1 MQILIKEK
9 FTSKKWASIR
19 NYGFLLLESTFVRI
33 SAAHFATKNG
43 LFLCRPARFIFG
55 QKSIRDFPSQRYG
68 RTFGSSA
75 ERNCDGINLLEM
87 IHFLIIILCLLPS
100 AASKN
105 YCGEVEGC
113 FCWKPYLEQSIDCKN
128 LSESFHG
135 FRALSHKFTVMK
147 RISISDTAIN
157 IFQKS
162 LLKNLTV
169 NNFLLDRCNTSN
181 IQNGSLTSIKDLFKL
196 KIIRSNLTKIPSDI
210 RHLPGIC
217 ELDFQYNRI
226 TVVTSTDLPESSQ
239 LVLFNIADNF
249 LRKIEKG
256 TFDSVK
262 MLEDLFLN
270 NNLLEWLEKGI
281 FDDLGQ
287 LIHLHLSN
295 NKIKS
300 LEGLFTKINPE
311 VRIFLFQWDLFHNEI
326 TSLTDVFIGTMYF
339 TEELDLS
346 QNSIGNIEQP
356 SFFDKF
362 INLKELNLS
371 HNKFQKLYKNQFR
384 GLTKLLVFD
393 LSHNNLSEIYP
404 DVLDVLISVYKIDLS
419 FNNLHVLSGLSTQM
433 INLSNFSLRGNHL
446 KSLKGILR
454 DAPNLKNLDI
464 SLNKLRQLGCG
475 EFRGTPNLEILIAND
490 NEIADFD
497 ENLPSA
503 LPNLKEVHLSGNR
516 IVSFKAA
523 GFEYLAVIELAR
535 NRISS
540 ICESCFDHSF
550 GIGRINLQ
558 SNRLRNVTRSFR
570 SLQKLQDLNLA
581 NNHLEVLGED
591 TFYDFRTI
599 QRINLARKYFEIIL
613 FTIDRLQFTSS
624 HHIVLELYCRI
635 CVSYRLISFLGIYDR
650 NFQDLSNLK
659 VSENGKEALPMI
671 RFAYVIFISA
681 SIVIAS
687 ENLCPDLK
695 ECNCEIPSSIYI
707 SCRHLKNSTIFQ
719 YLHEKLPVVR
729 RLYINGANFTT
740 IKRGMFG
747 NLTIQK
753 LFLQKCNVH
762 RTEPGSIS
770 SIFNMTDLIIKRNHL
785 TEVPG
790 DVHRLTNLIS
800 LNFKPKFHQSHT
812 LLRVFLDTPI
822 RLFTNLHPQVR
833 FRNANKIIFKFQVIR
848 LERNA
853 MTSLRGVFDHEITTL
868 KSLNLAWNLLEEV
881 PLKYLNVYLEDL
893 DELDLS
899 FNNLQTLQNDQFVG
913 LKRLHVLRILSNKI
927 KEIKPDVF
935 EPLRRIE
942 YLDLTCNMLTNIS
955 GLFHW
960 MGHIEVLTI
969 AENHITSLE
978 GIFTRHYHKLREI
991 DFAYNRIKELRFKD
1005 FTLMP
1010 SLVKLSVYDNKIE
1023 SIDEKLNL
1031 RLPNLQ
1037 EILLS
1042 SNHISDIGTCF
1053 RRFQKLTYLSLKT
1066 NRIAYL
1072 HEYAFSTSLKK
1083 LDLGRNKLKSLG
1095 LAFQHLDKLQDLD
1108 LSKNHLEILN
1118 QRTFESLR
1126 ISTLHLAGNSWRCDC
1141 RLSWFLRLMDEE
1153 KDLKVIGNPRCHH
1166 PKAWKGLSF
1175 KEINATFVDNWR
1187 CPSKC
1192 QCKSFVNKSDF
1203 TTYTCANC
1211 SAAGLTEVPK
1221 IIPSTATKLILSKN
1235 KITKVNGQLKN
1246 LTSISKLSWID
1257 IGENEIEN
1265 VDDLE
1270 FSETV
1275 TFLNLAGNKIKSL
1288 SQSTMDLLDQLNTV
1302 RLSGNQWLCDCTT
1315 IPLRDWLLKQDEK
1328 VFSLLI
1334 FFPFTYPLYHITS

>member
-1 MQILIKEK
+1 MDEK
-9 FTSKKWASIR
+9 QVKNKSKT
-19 NYGFLLLESTFVRI
+19 L
-33 SAAHFATKNG
+33 
-43 LFLCRPARFIFG
+43 
-55 QKSIRDFPSQRYG
+55 
-68 RTFGSSA
+68 
-75 ERNCDGINLLEM
+75 
-87 IHFLIIILCLLPS
+87 
-100 AASKN
+100 
-105 YCGEVEGC
+105 
-113 FCWKPYLEQSIDCKN
+113 
-128 LSESFHG
+128 
-135 FRALSHKFTVMK
+135 
-147 RISISDTAIN
+147 IN
-157 IFQKS
+157 IDIDNNIPKT
-162 LLKNLTV
+162 LLNYITTVQRTGQVNSVKFLDNNIHRKLTCV
-169 NNFLLDRCNTSN
+169 GEMKDGE
-181 IQNGSLTSIKDLFKL
+181 NGSLTSIKDLFKL

-311 VRIFLFQWDLFHNEI
+311 TLDLFHNEI

-599 QRINLARKYFEIIL
+599 QRINLAQSVDERSFKELKNLYQFSLHHNNIQFLPKGI
-613 FTIDRLQFTSS
+613 FDNNVRLKW
-624 HHIVLELYCRI
+624 I
-635 CVSYRLISFLGIYDR
+635 
-650 NFQDLSNLK
+650 DLSSNK
-659 VSENGKEALPMI
+659 I
-671 RFAYVIFISA
+671 RSFS
-681 SIVIAS
+681 
-687 ENLCPDLK
+687 
-695 ECNCEIPSSIYI
+695 
-707 SCRHLKNSTIFQ
+707 
-719 YLHEKLPVVR
+719 
-729 RLYINGANFTT
+729 G
-740 IKRGMFG
+740 
-747 NLTIQK
+747 
-753 LFLQKCNVH
+753 
-762 RTEPGSIS
+762 
-770 SIFNMTDLIIKRNHL
+770 
-785 TEVPG
+785 
-790 DVHRLTNLIS
+790 
-800 LNFKPKFHQSHT
+800 
-812 LLRVFLDTPI
+812 
-822 RLFTNLHPQVR
+822 LFTNLHP
-833 FRNANKIIFKFQVIR
+833 QVIR

>member
-1 MQILIKEK
+1 MDEK
-9 FTSKKWASIR
+9 QVKNKSKT
-19 NYGFLLLESTFVRI
+19 L
-33 SAAHFATKNG
+33 
-43 LFLCRPARFIFG
+43 
-55 QKSIRDFPSQRYG
+55 
-68 RTFGSSA
+68 
-75 ERNCDGINLLEM
+75 
-87 IHFLIIILCLLPS
+87 
-100 AASKN
+100 
-105 YCGEVEGC
+105 
-113 FCWKPYLEQSIDCKN
+113 
-128 LSESFHG
+128 
-135 FRALSHKFTVMK
+135 
-147 RISISDTAIN
+147 IN
-157 IFQKS
+157 IDIDNNIPKT
-162 LLKNLTV
+162 LLNYITTVQRTGQVNSVKFLDNNIHRKLTCV
-169 NNFLLDRCNTSN
+169 GEMKDGE
-181 IQNGSLTSIKDLFKL
+181 NGSLTSIKDLFKL

-311 VRIFLFQWDLFHNEI
+311 TLDLFHNEI

-503 LPNLKEVHLSGNR
+503 LPNLKE
-516 IVSFKAA
+516 
-523 GFEYLAVIELAR
+523 
-535 NRISS
+535 
-540 ICESCFDHSF
+540 
-550 GIGRINLQ
+550 
-558 SNRLRNVTRSFR
+558 
-570 SLQKLQDLNLA
+570 
-581 NNHLEVLGED
+581 
-591 TFYDFRTI
+591 
-599 QRINLARKYFEIIL
+599 
-613 FTIDRLQFTSS
+613 
-624 HHIVLELYCRI
+624 
-635 CVSYRLISFLGIYDR
+635 
-650 NFQDLSNLK
+650 
-659 VSENGKEALPMI
+659 
-671 RFAYVIFISA
+671 
-681 SIVIAS
+681 
-687 ENLCPDLK
+687 
-695 ECNCEIPSSIYI
+695 
-707 SCRHLKNSTIFQ
+707 
-719 YLHEKLPVVR
+719 
-729 RLYINGANFTT
+729 
-740 IKRGMFG
+740 
-747 NLTIQK
+747 
-753 LFLQKCNVH
+753 
-762 RTEPGSIS
+762 
-770 SIFNMTDLIIKRNHL
+770 
-785 TEVPG
+785 
-790 DVHRLTNLIS
+790 
-800 LNFKPKFHQSHT
+800 
-812 LLRVFLDTPI
+812 
-822 RLFTNLHPQVR
+822 
-833 FRNANKIIFKFQVIR
+833 VIR

>member
-1 MQILIKEK
+1 MDEK
-9 FTSKKWASIR
+9 QVKNKSKT
-19 NYGFLLLESTFVRI
+19 L
-33 SAAHFATKNG
+33 
-43 LFLCRPARFIFG
+43 
-55 QKSIRDFPSQRYG
+55 
-68 RTFGSSA
+68 
-75 ERNCDGINLLEM
+75 
-87 IHFLIIILCLLPS
+87 
-100 AASKN
+100 
-105 YCGEVEGC
+105 
-113 FCWKPYLEQSIDCKN
+113 
-128 LSESFHG
+128 
-135 FRALSHKFTVMK
+135 
-147 RISISDTAIN
+147 IN
-157 IFQKS
+157 IDIDNNIPKT
-162 LLKNLTV
+162 LLNYITTVQRTGQVNSVKFLDNNIHRKLTCV
-169 NNFLLDRCNTSN
+169 GEMKDGE
-181 IQNGSLTSIKDLFKL
+181 NGSLTSIKDLFKL

-311 VRIFLFQWDLFHNEI
+311 TLDLFHNEI

-599 QRINLARKYFEIIL
+599 QRINLAPIL
-613 FTIDRLQFTSS
+613 
-624 HHIVLELYCRI
+624 Y
-635 CVSYRLISFLGIYDR
+635 
-650 NFQDLSNLK
+650 
-659 VSENGKEALPMI
+659 
-671 RFAYVIFISA
+671 
-681 SIVIAS
+681 
-687 ENLCPDLK
+687 
-695 ECNCEIPSSIYI
+695 
-707 SCRHLKNSTIFQ
+707 
-719 YLHEKLPVVR
+719 
-729 RLYINGANFTT
+729 
-740 IKRGMFG
+740 
-747 NLTIQK
+747 
-753 LFLQKCNVH
+753 
-762 RTEPGSIS
+762 
-770 SIFNMTDLIIKRNHL
+770 
-785 TEVPG
+785 
-790 DVHRLTNLIS
+790 
-800 LNFKPKFHQSHT
+800 
-812 LLRVFLDTPI
+812 
-822 RLFTNLHPQVR
+822 
-833 FRNANKIIFKFQVIR
+833 RNANKIIFKFQVIR

-1328 VFSLLI
+1328 ADMELFYI
-1334 FFPFTYPLYHITS
+1334 FLFRQFVE